1 MRASPRLV
9 KVNCAVA
16 LPNVNVFMNAT
27 QVCSTRA
34 KWFSL
39 RLCFGLLR
47 CVLGCSL
54 VCGQA
59 WALSLDGNIRD
70 LRRTVWGAKEGV
82 PASIGVLAQSSDGY
96 IWVGNQG
103 GVVRFD
109 GLRFERVNIPRQ
121 GRVSSLAVSQLFAPS
136 SGGLWVGFVVGGAA
150 FMKDGEAKMYSQAQG
165 LPTGGV
171 VAMAQGADGTVW
183 LGTTRRLA
191 RLDGPNWR
199 LVGFDWNFPEA
210 GVGALLAD
218 ASGVLW
224 AVADGKVL
232 MLPKGASRFEPV
244 AGISRVDN
252 VLAQSPSGEIWTTV
266 EGSPTRLRGVSSA
279 GLSAEPLDPIT
290 TGNLL
295 AFDRDGALWLKV
307 ERTLSRVTD
316 PAQRASGSIQTSTI
330 TDVFGAQ
337 DGLTAPYAADAILV
351 DREGNVWIISG
362 NSLERFAE
370 VNVRRVLPSRQMPST
385 AMNYSNTGVVAADA
399 GDVWI
404 FNPSDEAIWLHQG
417 GAFQRHGQV
426 KQVISAARAS
436 DGTVWFAA
444 LNGVWRYSAGQL
456 TQVPMPPGTGG
467 ANVYRLTR
475 EQSGHLWLAT
485 RDSVYRYADGKLV
498 SFGAPQDLPST
509 YVLSLFTD
517 PQSRVWFGY
526 PDGQIA
532 MVDEE
537 RVSTF
542 NKAQGLD
549 IGDVTA
555 LHGRQDRVWAGG
567 ELGLAFFNGQRF
579 RTLKPT
585 VANAFDGIT
594 GVVETAA
601 GDLWLNGAAGIVHAS
616 ASALSRALQN
626 QGSEVDVEVFAQADG
641 LQGNGA
647 RIQPLPSMAEGT
659 DGRLWISTDAGV
671 YLIDPSRLHR
681 NAMPPVVQVRQLTV
695 NGKAYLPTKG
705 MSLPPR
711 TTGLRIE
718 YVGLSLTLAEKVRYR
733 YQLQGVDAEWQEA
746 QARSEV
752 FYTGLKPGDYNFHV
766 QASNNDGLWN
776 ETGATLDFSIPPT
789 FVQTGWFMAL
799 CVLFTL
805 GLIWMLVLIRVRQV
819 AVRVRSRLETQLA
832 ERERIARELHDTLL
846 QSTQGL
852 ILSFQA
858 TANTMAPNQP
868 GREML
873 EATLQRADEV
883 MAEGRDRVMDLR
895 TVRDAAVDL
904 RQAIA
909 EACQQLAQDHAMQWR
924 IDTEGATQLLQ
935 RKVKDEAYRIAREA
949 LVNAFGHSQGRAVEV
964 QIIYSHAQ
972 LQVRIR
978 DDGIGI
984 SPALL
989 AEGKRPG
996 HWGIKGMQERALS
1009 VGGELSVWGRP
1020 GAGTEI
1026 ELTVPAARAY
1036 VGGHQTKHRWWWFQ
1050 R

>member
-1 MRASPRLV
+1 MRASPGLV
-9 KVNCAVA
+9 KVACAVA
-16 LPNVNVFMNAT
+16 LPEVNVLMNAT
-27 QVCSTRA
+27 RPCSAPA
-34 KWFSL
+34 KLYKL
-39 RLCFGLLR
+39 RSCVGLLL
-47 CVLGCSL
+47 CVLGCLL
-54 VCGQA
+54 VCGEA
-59 WALSLDGNIRD
+59 WALSLDGKIRD

-109 GLRFERVNIPRQ
+109 GLRFERVNIPRE
-121 GRVSSLAVSQLFAPS
+121 GRVSSLAVAQLFAPS
-136 SGGLWVGFVVGGAA
+136 SGGLWVGFVLGGAA
-150 FMKDGEAKMYSQAQG
+150 FMKDGEVKMYSQAQG

-171 VAMAQGADGTVW
+171 VALAQGADGTVW
-183 LGTTRRLA
+183 LGSTRRLA

-199 LVGFDWNFPEA
+199 LVGADWNFPEA

-224 AVADGKVL
+224 AVSDGKVL
-232 MLPKGASRFEPV
+232 MLPKGASRFEQVP
-244 AGISRVDN
+244 GIVGADK
-252 VLAQSPSGEIWTTV
+252 VLAQSPTGEIWTTV
-266 EGSPTRLRGVSSA
+266 DGSPTRLRGVSSA

-307 ERTLSRVTD
+307 EQTLSRVTD
-316 PAQRASGSIQTSTI
+316 PVQRASGSIQTSTI

-370 VNVRRVLPSRQMPST
+370 INVRRVLPSRQLPST
-385 AMNYSNTGVVAADA
+385 AMNYSNTGVVAAED
-399 GDVWI
+399 GSVWI
-404 FNPSDEAIWLHQG
+404 FNPSDEAIWLHHG
-417 GAFQRHGQV
+417 GAFKRYGQV
-426 KQVISAARAS
+426 KQVTSAARAS

-444 LNGVWRYSAGQL
+444 LNGVWRYSGGKL
-456 TQVPMPPGTGG
+456 TQVPTPAGTGD
-467 ANVYRLTR
+467 ANVYRLTQ
-475 EQSGHLWLAT
+475 EQSGHLWWVT
-485 RDSVYRYADGKLV
+485 RDSVYRIADGKLAA
-498 SFGAPQDLPST
+498 FGKPQGLPST

-532 MVDEE
+532 MVDEG
-537 RVSTF
+537 RVSTYS
-542 NKAQGLD
+542 KAQGLD

-555 LHGRQDRVWAGG
+555 IHGRRDRVWAGG
-567 ELGLAFFNGQRF
+567 ELGLAFFNGQLF

-585 VANAFDGIT
+585 VVNAFDGIT

-616 ASALSRALQN
+616 ASALTWALQN
-626 QGSEVDVEVFAQADG
+626 QGAEVEVEVFAQADG

-647 RIQPLPSMAEGT
+647 RMQPLPSMAEGT

-671 YLIDPSRLHR
+671 YVIDPSRLHR

-695 NGKAYLPTKG
+695 NGKAYLPSHG
-705 MSLPPR
+705 MALPPR

-733 YQLQGVDAEWQEA
+733 YQLEGVDAEWQEA
-746 QARSEV
+746 QGRNEV
-752 FYTGLKPGDYNFHV
+752 FYTGLKPGGYNFHV

-776 ETGATLDFSIPPT
+776 ESGATLDFSIPPT
-789 FVQTGWFMAL
+789 FLQTGWFMAL
-799 CVLFTL
+799 CALITL
-805 GLIWMLVLIRVRQV
+805 AAIWLLMLIRVRQV
-819 AVRVRSRLETQLA
+819 AERVRGRLEAQLA

-858 TANTMAPNQP
+858 TANTMSPNQP

-883 MAEGRDRVMDLR
+883 MAEGRDRVLDLR
-895 TVRDAAVDL
+895 TVHDAAADL

-909 EACQQLAQDHAMQWR
+909 EACQQLAQGHTMQWR
-924 IDTEGATQLLQ
+924 IDTEGATQVLQ

-949 LVNAFGHSQGRAVEV
+949 LVNAFGHSHGRAVEV
-964 QIIYSHAQ
+964 QIIYGHAQ
-972 LQVRIR
+972 LQLRIR

-984 SPALL
+984 SPTTL

-996 HWGIKGMQERALS
+996 HWGLKGMQERASS
-1009 VGGELSVWGRP
+1009 VGGELSVWARP

-1036 VGGHQTKHRWWWFQ
+1036 LKGHQTKTRWWQFH